1 MTRPIVITGL
11 NLSDGQ
17 KVLLM
22 TPEYLDAEDSDAIS
36 EKMHELFPGV
46 QFFILSGGFQ
56 ALTFS
61 KDVDMVI
68 GEVE

>member
-1 MTRPIVITGL
+1 
-11 NLSDGQ
+11 
-17 KVLLM
+17 M